1 MLIVYNSVS
10 EENFKVKN
18 YTGSEARAIRRF
30 PPTGLQYKSCSK
42 KVWGNPH
49 CEPRY
54 TVPKRVGER
63 AKNEQIYDWRKQLV
77 CVGEGEREI

>member
-42 KVWGNPH
+42 KVRGNPH
-49 CEPRY
+49 CEQRY
-54 TVPKRVGER
+54 TGGTKKSG
-63 AKNEQIYDWRKQLV
+63 RKSKKMNRFMTGGSNW
-77 CVGEGEREI
+77 CV